1 MGWSNGA
8 MAGVRG
14 PPASRR
20 PAQQLCRRRAGKSL
34 ETLSRSSQIAGM
46 QLDATRHARIH
57 VNGEATE
64 TDAATL
70 AQLVSALGF
79 AEGAVATALN
89 GEFVARHARAATQLS
104 PGDRVEIVA
113 PRQGG

>member
-1 MGWSNGA
+1 
-8 MAGVRG
+8 
-14 PPASRR
+14 
-20 PAQQLCRRRAGKSL
+20 
-34 ETLSRSSQIAGM
+34 M
-46 QLDATRHARIH
+46 QLDSTRPTKIH

-64 TDAATL
+64 TAATTL

-104 PGDRVEIVA
+104 PDDRVEIVA